1 MWLAL
6 AYSKLEQSHNIV
18 TAIAVLS
25 AFMANLT
32 AAILL

>member
-6 AYSKLEQSHNIV
+6 AYNKLEQSHIV